1 MDFAKSPYFN
11 GKNSEQEVLPR
22 LQEGLPRRNGCG
34 CISRMNRS
42 VVTFHYTL
50 RDTQAHLLDTSEG
63 GEPVSYLE
71 GAGQIIE
78 GLEEQ
83 LRGIEV
89 GAKRKI
95 SVEAAKAYGLRDE
108 TQVLRVP
115 RSALPVEGELRPG
128 DRFQA
133 GEDRFAPV
141 VMVVRIEG
149 DEVLL
154 DANHPLAGVDLVFD
168 VEIVD
173 VRPALAAEISG
184 GFPQGQDGQSAN

>member
-1 MDFAKSPYFN
+1 
-11 GKNSEQEVLPR
+11 
-22 LQEGLPRRNGCG
+22 
-34 CISRMNRS
+34 MNRS

-50 RDTQAHLLDTSEG
+50 KDAQARLLDASAG
-63 GEPVSYLE
+63 GEPISYLE

-83 LRGIEV
+83 LRGLV
-89 GAKRKI
+89 AGVKRTIK
-95 SVEAAKAYGLRDE
+95 VAAAQAYGLRDE
-108 TQVLRVP
+108 AQVQRVP
-115 RSALPVEGELRPG
+115 RVALPVEGELRPG

-141 VMVVRIEG
+141 VMVVKIEG

-168 VEIVD
+168 VEIVA
-173 VRPALAAEISG
+173 VRPATAEEIA
-184 GFPQGQDGQSAN
+184 QGQPHGRDGQGAY